1 MGGRI
6 LKERQGSNSLTTLS
20 ISSVGRLA
28 EMLGV
33 REAELRTLAARAGAY
48 YRTHH
53 ESRRRLPFQKRA
65 RPQKLRRI
73 DKPVGLLKAVQKGIH
88 KLLPSKLPDH
98 IMGGVK
104 GVGILQ
110 NVRLHLGAR
119 VLVTLDIRDF
129 FPSVTTYQV
138 YSVWHDL
145 LQCSPEVASLLTRLT
160 TFERRLPQGAHT
172 STTLANLVLYMA
184 DSSLRNEC
192 KRVGVAYS
200 TWVDDIPLS
209 GDSAREVINIAVLV
223 FRRAG
228 FVVPH
233 RKLKIMGPGERKVIN
248 GVVAGQ
254 RPGVPKE
261 LLKKLRSGIHKL
273 RIGVVPLA
281 DQPKYVLSLKGRI
294 SYVGMIDP
302 RRAGR
307 LSEEL
312 ESVIAATP

>member
-1 MGGRI
+1 M
-6 LKERQGSNSLTTLS
+6 KESEGSNSLATLN

-33 REAELRTLAARAGAY
+33 REVELRGLAARAGAY
-48 YRTHH
+48 YRPRDI
-53 ESRRRLPFQKRA
+53 SRPPLPFQKQA
-65 RPQKLRRI
+65 KPPKIRRI
-73 DKPVGLLKAVQKGIH
+73 QPPVGDLKTIQQRIQHVLLSPLI
-88 KLLPSKLPDH
+88 LPDH
-98 IMGGVK
+98 IRGGVK
-104 GVGILQ
+104 GVGVLD

-129 FPSVTTYQV
+129 FPSVTTYHV
-138 YSVWHDL
+138 YNVWHDL
-145 LQCSPEVASLLTRLT
+145 LQCSPEVSSLLTKLT

-172 STTLANLVLYMA
+172 STTLANLVLYAA
-184 DSSLRNEC
+184 DSCLRSKC
-192 KRVGVAYS
+192 KELGVAYS

-228 FVVPH
+228 FVVSH

-248 GVVAGQ
+248 GTVAGP

-261 LLKKLRSGIHKL
+261 LLRRLRSGIHKL
-273 RIGVVPLA
+273 QIGMVSQG
-281 DQPKYVLSLKGRI
+281 DQHKYVLSLKGRI
-294 SYVGMIDP
+294 SHVGTID
-302 RRAGR
+302 RRKAGR

-312 ESVIAATP
+312 ERVIAAMPAV